1 MLTNYQLL
9 RIPSLY
15 SPAYCLSPVA
25 VSYSNSSVISVF
37 TLNFII
43 DITTSLSLFSH
54 LFLILI
60 LSRLKMSRSYI
71 SSLPFHLHGGSGT
84 ALLLLK
90 RNVRRFAVLTVRLF
104 LLRSMT
110 DEFCCDV

>member
-9 RIPSLY
+9 RILSLY

-43 DITTSLSLFSH
+43 IIDITTSLSLFSH

-60 LSRLKMSRSYI
+60 LSRLTMSRSYI

-90 RNVRRFAVLTVRLF
+90 RNV
-104 LLRSMT
+104 
-110 DEFCCDV
+110 